1 MPTHTHTHW
10 NLHQH
15 ASITDDPLVHM
26 NSLSA
31 TLPVV
36 PPHLLKHP
44 ESNTSHIHIYNENK
58 ARAEV
63 TTSLNIVPT
72 VRALLPRIG
81 LLQHSKQ
88 QDTRTK
94 NHNPGKH
101 FEKTYWTRKTV
112 VRCTLHLR
120 WPWDFHVESTFLE
133 GNTWSSVIAWKVILR
148 KIIRVSRTR
157 PNTRILWFS
166 GWPQRQGS
174 FSQSLCEDKTRDRP

>member
-1 MPTHTHTHW
+1 MLQEHTCASATQLRAYAHQHKHWASASYSHTTW
-10 NLHQH
+10 NMMGVTYVIDVRMYLHLHLH

-31 TLPVV
+31 TLPVM

-44 ESNTSHIHIYNENK
+44 ESNTSHILIYNENK

-120 WPWDFHVESTFLE
+120 WP
-133 GNTWSSVIAWKVILR
+133 
-148 KIIRVSRTR
+148 
-157 PNTRILWFS
+157 
-166 GWPQRQGS
+166 
-174 FSQSLCEDKTRDRP
+174 